1 MTAAQK
7 IAKDKFKQAIAYR
20 QKTGV
25 SLKEA
30 FAHIYGKKIANTRK
44 LVFDYLEVPKGKVPK
59 VVKIIGN
66 INNFKANIWGIQ
78 LGFVE
83 VKANNEIY
91 LQLMDLTNN
100 KPIIKFIPG
109 LSSKEIDA
117 YAYDISE
124 YIKYYSN
131 QSHTYTELESL
142 KSKLK
147 KWSRLIDKE
156 VNKLNKKSTK
166 MPIKKA
172 APKKKIAK
180 KVVRKIVK
188 KKAAP
193 KKVAKKKLTKQDYDK
208 RYQAKKP
215 GKRTSA
221 SGNTYYES
229 RPNRSDKGKLLGIGN
244 VLNKNQE
251 IKRLSQL
258 AKTPLEKRI
267 VSILKYNLQDY
278 DNLKSLIKDV
288 LYNGLQSGI
297 ISDLIY
303 YNDTLAFYKRYKKE
317 IDVLLKDVM
326 NESGANSPANIFG
339 KKWDNEDWSVQD
351 TNNRNLLAWFGFEEK
366 TRELADKLGY
376 EI

>member
-7 IAKDKFKQAIAYR
+7 TAKAKFKQAIAYR

-30 FAHIYGKKIANTRK
+30 FAHIYGKKVGAVK
-44 LVFDYLEVPKGKVPK
+44 KKV
-59 VVKIIGN
+59 
-66 INNFKANIWGIQ
+66 A
-78 LGFVE
+78 
-83 VKANNEIY
+83 
-91 LQLMDLTNN
+91 
-100 KPIIKFIPG
+100 
-109 LSSKEIDA
+109 
-117 YAYDISE
+117 
-124 YIKYYSN
+124 
-131 QSHTYTELESL
+131 
-142 KSKLK
+142 
-147 KWSRLIDKE
+147 
-156 VNKLNKKSTK
+156 KKS
-166 MPIKKA
+166 
-172 APKKKIAK
+172 APKKKAAK
-180 KVVRKIVK
+180 KVVRKVVK

-193 KKVAKKKLTKQDYDK
+193 KKVAKKKLTPRDYDL
-208 RYQAKKP
+208 RYSAKKP
-215 GKRTSA
+215 GKRIA
-221 SGNTYYES
+221 KKSGKTYYES

-267 VSILKYNLQDY
+267 VSILKYKLQDY

-317 IDVLLKDVM
+317 IDVLLKDIM

>member
-7 IAKDKFKQAIAYR
+7 TAKAKFKQAIAYR

-30 FAHIYGKKIANTRK
+30 FAHIYGKK
-44 LVFDYLEVPKGKVPK
+44 KVGA
-59 VVKIIGN
+59 VK
-66 INNFKANIWGIQ
+66 
-78 LGFVE
+78 
-83 VKANNEIY
+83 
-91 LQLMDLTNN
+91 
-100 KPIIKFIPG
+100 
-109 LSSKEIDA
+109 
-117 YAYDISE
+117 
-124 YIKYYSN
+124 
-131 QSHTYTELESL
+131 
-142 KSKLK
+142 
-147 KWSRLIDKE
+147 
-156 VNKLNKKSTK
+156 KKSA
-166 MPIKKA
+166 KKS
-172 APKKKIAK
+172 APKKKVAK

-188 KKAAP
+188 K
-193 KKVAKKKLTKQDYDK
+193 VAKKKITKTDYDK

-215 GKRTSA
+215 GKRVSK
-221 SGNTYYES
+221 SGNTYYEN
-229 RPNRSDKGKLLGIGN
+229 RANRSDRGKLLGIGS
-244 VLNKNQE
+244 VLTKNQE

-267 VSILKYNLQDY
+267 VSILKYKLQDY

-317 IDVLLKDVM
+317 IDVLLKDIM
-326 NESGANSPANIFG
+326 NETGANSPADVFG
-339 KKWDNEDWSVQD
+339 NKWDKEDWSITD

-366 TRELADKLGY
+366 ARELADKLGY

>member
-7 IAKDKFKQAIAYR
+7 TAKAKFKQAIAYR

-30 FAHIYGKKIANTRK
+30 FAHIYGRK
-44 LVFDYLEVPKGKVPK
+44 VGA
-59 VVKIIGN
+59 VK
-66 INNFKANIWGIQ
+66 
-78 LGFVE
+78 
-83 VKANNEIY
+83 
-91 LQLMDLTNN
+91 
-100 KPIIKFIPG
+100 
-109 LSSKEIDA
+109 
-117 YAYDISE
+117 
-124 YIKYYSN
+124 
-131 QSHTYTELESL
+131 
-142 KSKLK
+142 
-147 KWSRLIDKE
+147 
-156 VNKLNKKSTK
+156 
-166 MPIKKA
+166 KKA
-172 APKKKIAK
+172 APKKKAAKKVAK
-180 KVVRKIVK
+180 KVVRKIV

-193 KKVAKKKLTKQDYDK
+193 KKVAKKKLTRADYDK

-251 IKRLSQL
+251 IKRLNQL

-267 VSILKYNLQDY
+267 VSMIKYKLTGY
-278 DNLKSLIKDV
+278 DNLESLLKDI

-297 ISDLIY
+297 VSDLIY
-303 YNDTLAFYKRYKKE
+303 YSDTLAFYKRYKKE
-317 IDVLLKDVM
+317 IDTLLKDLI
-326 NESGANSPANIFG
+326 NETGSNSPADLFG
-339 KKWDNEDWSVQD
+339 NKWDKEDFFIED

-366 TRELADKLGY
+366 LRGLADKLGY